1 MKTGGGGYQINAA
14 NEKAEILIYDDI
26 GDYYLDG
33 LSAKAFINDLKAM
46 PKAKEINVRINS
58 EGGSVFDGITIH
70 NALKNYKANV
80 NVMIDGLAASI
91 ASVIAMAGDTIEMA
105 ENAFMMIHDP
115 WLVTAGSADDLRKVA
130 EEMDMIR
137 ESLLDTYVRRTGGDK
152 KKISD
157 MMHDETWMNAEM
169 AAELGFADT
178 ITEERQMA
186 AKIDAKRFRHVPEAL
201 IMQEPPATPRKDGM
215 KNELARIDTSL
226 RKLKI

>member
-1 MKTGGGGYQINAA
+1 MKLGGEGYQINAA
-14 NEKAEILIYDDI
+14 KEKAEILIYDDI

-33 LSAKAFINDLKAM
+33 LSAKAFIKDLKAM

-70 NALKNYKANV
+70 NALKNYQASV

-137 ESLLDTYVRRTGGDK
+137 ESLLDTYVKRTGGDK

-157 MMHDETWMNAEM
+157 MMHAETWMNAETAM
-169 AAELGFADT
+169 ELGFADT
-178 ITEERQMA
+178 LTDARQIA
-186 AKIDAKRFRHVPEAL
+186 AKIDPARFRHTPDAL
-201 IMQEPPATPRKDGM
+201 MKQQPPATPRKDSM
-215 KNELARIDTSL
+215 KHDLASIDTRL